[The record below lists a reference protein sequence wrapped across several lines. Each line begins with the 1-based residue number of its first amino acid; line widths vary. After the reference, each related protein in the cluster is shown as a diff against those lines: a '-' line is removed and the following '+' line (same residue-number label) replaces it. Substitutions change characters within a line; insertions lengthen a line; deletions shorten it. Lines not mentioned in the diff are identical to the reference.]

1 MVSTRVGAHQRR
13 DTKILILNNKH
24 KHLYTCY
31 LNDLLPGDLVVP
43 KTNMFLNKT
52 TLCVSMFDDV
62 LTFIL
67 VGMDEIIIYTTE
79 RTGVLVSYHNVFLVN
94 GGLECYE

>member
-1 MVSTRVGAHQRR
+1 MVSTRGGATRWR
-13 DTKILILNNKH
+13 YTKVLILNKSIQY
-24 KHLYTCY
+24 KCY

-43 KTNMFLNKT
+43 KTNTLLNKT

-67 VGMDEIIIYTTE
+67 VGMDEIIIYTME
-79 RTGVLVSYHNVFLVN
+79 RTGALVSYHNVFLVN